1 MVTEL
6 ISFAFPASLLM
17 YRSRDPKYLPKKSRF
32 NLGRFGWLV
41 NAMVVSWAAFLI
53 VIFSFPVQKPVT
65 PGSMSKY
72 LLLCYMT
79 IVSRKP

>member
-1 MVTEL
+1 MITEL

-17 YRSRDPKYLPKKSRF
+17 YRSRDPKYLPKETRF
-32 NLGRFGWLV
+32 NLGKFGWLV
-41 NAMVVSWAAFLI
+41 NAMVVGWAALLI

-72 LLLCYMT
+72 LLSGIRLLC
-79 IVSRKP
+79 